1 MWDPK
6 ILGVS
11 LLTILVVVG
20 AFWLG
25 RKTTVANFLPVI
37 G

>member
-1 MWDPK
+1 MDPK
-6 ILGVS
+6 IFGVS
-11 LLTILVVVG
+11 LLTILVIVA

-25 RKTTVANFLPVI
+25 RKTTVGNFLPVI

>member
-6 ILGVS
+6 IFGVS
-11 LLTILVVVG
+11 LLTIIVLIG
-20 AFWLG
+20 AFYLG
-25 RKTTVANFLPVI
+25 RKTTLGKGLPLI